1 MKCLSHIITTSNS
14 MLKSSLFAACVALC
28 AAVACVP
35 AVAAPEDSMLANIK
49 EAKTRLDRTESK
61 ISKERV
67 ALANELRALEQQVM
81 KLRNETTVARR
92 KMDERT
98 LSLSQLENRLSSWS
112 EQQEF
117 QQNLLSRFL
126 LQTGVD
132 SLSLSEMSLSDK
144 VQKVGEKAKEFANQ
158 QTPNFSAG
166 KVVLA
171 NGEVTQ
177 AKVLTLGPVTWYL
190 AQAQNVAGTAER
202 TKRGGR
208 KQDLFTS
215 TSTFSDKDTES
226 LTNLA
231 SSGTGSIKIDPTLG
245 RAATREQASE
255 SVIEHVVK
263 GGVWV
268 IPIVLFAL
276 IATLIALFKVIQLWR
291 LPKVKQV
298 ASGKALVNMVGSSGV
313 GFFDG
318 MQRELYDI
326 TKRASTPTE
335 RDDELFSALQQDKIK
350 LEKYNGTIAVTAAVA
365 PLLGLL
371 GTVSGMIETFRM
383 MTAFGSSDP
392 EVISGGIAKAL
403 VTTELG
409 LVVAIPALILN
420 AVLSRKARHY
430 YEELE
435 SFALVLSN
443 DEPEVSKKTE
453 KKSDG
458 QQQASAN

>member
-1 MKCLSHIITTSNS
+1 MKCLSHVLTAFNP
-14 MLKSSLFAACVALC
+14 MLRSSLIAACVALC
-28 AAVACVP
+28 AAVVCVP

-49 EAKTRLDRTESK
+49 EAKARLERTESK

-202 TKRGGR
+202 

-215 TSTFSDKDTES
+215 TSTFSDTDTES
-226 LTNLA
+226 LASLA
-231 SSGTGSIKIDPTLG
+231 SSGNGSIKIDPTLG

-255 SVIEHVVK
+255 GVIEHVVK

-276 IATLIALFKVIQLWR
+276 LATLIALFKVIQLWR

-365 PLLGLL
+365 
-371 GTVSGMIETFRM
+371 TFRM

-443 DEPEVSKKTE
+443 DEPDVAE
-453 KKSDG
+453 KSDQKSDG
-458 QQQASAN
+458 QKQASAS

>member
-1 MKCLSHIITTSNS
+1 MKCLSHVLTAFNP
-14 MLKSSLFAACVALC
+14 MLRSSLIAACVALC
-28 AAVACVP
+28 AAVVCVP

-49 EAKTRLDRTESK
+49 EAKARLDRTESK

-112 EQQEF
+112 EQQAF

-202 TKRGGR
+202 

-215 TSTFSDKDTES
+215 TSTFSDTDTES
-226 LTNLA
+226 LASLASLA
-231 SSGTGSIKIDPTLG
+231 SSGNGSIKIDPTLG

-255 SVIEHVVK
+255 GVIEHVVK

-276 IATLIALFKVIQLWR
+276 LATLIALFKVIQLWR

-443 DEPEVSKKTE
+443 DEPDVAE
-453 KKSDG
+453 KSDQKSDG
-458 QQQASAN
+458 QKQASAS

>member
-1 MKCLSHIITTSNS
+1 MKCLSHVLTAFNP
-14 MLKSSLFAACVALC
+14 MLRSSLIAACVALC
-28 AAVACVP
+28 AAVVCVP

-49 EAKTRLDRTESK
+49 DAKTRLERTESK

-202 TKRGGR
+202 

-215 TSTFSDKDTES
+215 TSTFSDTDTES
-226 LTNLA
+226 LASLA
-231 SSGTGSIKIDPTLG
+231 SSGNGSIKIDPTLG

-255 SVIEHVVK
+255 GVIEHVVK

-276 IATLIALFKVIQLWR
+276 LATLIALFKVIQLWR

-350 LEKYNGTIAVTAAVA
+350 LEKYNGTIAVTAA
-365 PLLGLL
+365 
-371 GTVSGMIETFRM
+371 
-383 MTAFGSSDP
+383 
-392 EVISGGIAKAL
+392 GGIAKAL

-443 DEPEVSKKTE
+443 DEPDVAE
-453 KKSDG
+453 KSDQKSDG
-458 QQQASAN
+458 QKQASAS

>member
-1 MKCLSHIITTSNS
+1 MKLLHNIFPFI
-14 MLKSSLFAACVALC
+14 MSLFAIAMLSSFAR
-28 AAVACVP
+28 ADP
-35 AVAAPEDSMLANIK
+35 KDSMLVNID
-49 EAKTRLDRTESK
+49 EAKTRLARTENK
-61 ISKERV
+61 IIEARV
-67 ALANELRALEQQVM
+67 ALANELRILEQQVI
-81 KLRNETTVARR
+81 KLRNETSVARR

-117 QQNLLSRFL
+117 QQNLLNRFL

-132 SLSLSEMSLSDK
+132 SISLNGLSLSDK
-144 VQKVGEKAKEFANQ
+144 VKKVGEIANAFAKQ
-158 QTPNFSAG
+158 QTPNFMPG

-171 NGEVTQ
+171 NGEISDAQ
-177 AKVLTLGPVTWYL
+177 VLTLGPVTWYL
-190 AQAQNVAGTAER
+190 AQDQQVAGTAN
-202 TKRGGR
+202 TK
-208 KQDLFTS
+208 QALFS
-215 TSTFSDKDTES
+215 ATSTFDDADRE
-226 LTNLA
+226 NLSTLA
-231 SSGTGSIKIDPTLG
+231 KTGRGSIHIDPTLG
-245 RAATREQASE
+245 RAATKAQASE
-255 SVIEHVVK
+255 GITEHVIK

-276 IATLIALFKVIQLWR
+276 IATLIALFKVVQLWR

-298 ASGKALVNMVGSSGV
+298 ASGKALVNMVGNSGV
-313 GFFDG
+313 TFFKG
-318 MQRELYDI
+318 MQRKLYDI
-326 TKRASTPTE
+326 TKRAGTPTQ
-335 RDDELFSALQQDKIK
+335 RDDELFSQLQQDKIT

-443 DEPEVSKKTE
+443 DEPESV
-453 KKSDG
+453 DDADVP
-458 QQQASAN
+458 QARAG

>member
-1 MKCLSHIITTSNS
+1 MKCFSHVLTAFNP
-14 MLKSSLFAACVALC
+14 MLRSSLIAACVALC
-28 AAVACVP
+28 AAVVCVP

-49 EAKTRLDRTESK
+49 DAKARLDRTESK

-202 TKRGGR
+202 

-215 TSTFSDKDTES
+215 TSTFSDTDTES
-226 LTNLA
+226 LASLA
-231 SSGTGSIKIDPTLG
+231 SSGNGSIKIDPTLG

-255 SVIEHVVK
+255 GVIEHVVK

-276 IATLIALFKVIQLWR
+276 LATLIALFKVIQLWR

-392 EVISGGIAKAL
+392 EVISGGAGSLKPWL
-403 VTTELG
+403 RQ
-409 LVVAIPALILN
+409 
-420 AVLSRKARHY
+420 S
-430 YEELE
+430 
-435 SFALVLSN
+435 
-443 DEPEVSKKTE
+443 
-453 KKSDG
+453 
-458 QQQASAN
+458 

>member
-1 MKCLSHIITTSNS
+1 MKCLSHVLTAFNP
-14 MLKSSLFAACVALC
+14 MLRSSLIAACVALC
-28 AAVACVP
+28 AAVVCVP

-49 EAKTRLDRTESK
+49 EAKARLERTESK

-81 KLRNETTVARR
+81 KLRKETTVARR

-202 TKRGGR
+202 

-215 TSTFSDKDTES
+215 TSTFSDTDTES
-226 LTNLA
+226 LASLA
-231 SSGTGSIKIDPTLG
+231 SSGNGSIKIDPTLG

-255 SVIEHVVK
+255 GVIEHVVK

-276 IATLIALFKVIQLWR
+276 LATLIALFKVIQLWR

-443 DEPEVSKKTE
+443 DEPDVAE
-453 KKSDG
+453 KSDQKSDG
-458 QQQASAN
+458 QKQASAS

>member
-1 MKCLSHIITTSNS
+1 MKRFLP
-14 MLKSSLFAACVALC
+14 FYLC
-28 AAVACVP
+28 AMLLPLMATFCASVS
-35 AVAAPEDSMLANIK
+35 AAPEDNMIANIK
-49 EAKTRLDRTESK
+49 EAKSRLQRTDSK

-67 ALANELRALEQQVM
+67 ALANELRRLEQQVI

-98 LSLSQLENRLSSWS
+98 LSLSQLETRLSSWS
-112 EQQEF
+112 EQQDF

-126 LQTGVD
+126 LQTGID
-132 SLSLSEMSLSDK
+132 SISLNALSLSDK
-144 VQKVGEKAKEFANQ
+144 VQNVGEKAKVYANQ
-158 QTPNFSAG
+158 QSPNFSQG

-171 NGEVTQ
+171 NGEVTEAQ
-177 AKVLTLGPVTWYL
+177 VLTLGPVTWYL
-190 AQAQNVAGTAER
+190 VEGQNIAGTADS
-202 TKRGGR
+202 K
-208 KQDLFTS
+208 KDLFTS
-215 TSTFSDKDTES
+215 TSTFSEDDTQR
-226 LTNLA
+226 LRDLA
-231 SSGTGSIKIDPTLG
+231 SSGIGSIKIDPTLG

-255 SVIEHVVK
+255 GVIEHVIK

-268 IPIVLFAL
+268 IPIVLFAF

-291 LPKVKQV
+291 LPRVKQV

-313 GFFDG
+313 GFFEG

-326 TKRASTPTE
+326 TKRAGSPTE
-335 RDDELFSALQQDKIK
+335 RDDELFSQLQQDKIK

-443 DEPEVSKKTE
+443 DEPSSTKDNAKQQVSA
-453 KKSDG
+453 G
-458 QQQASAN
+458 

>member
-1 MKCLSHIITTSNS
+1 MKCLSHILTTSNP
-14 MLKSSLFAACVALC
+14 MLKFSFLAACVALC
-28 AAVACVP
+28 AAMFSVP
-35 AVAAPEDSMLANIK
+35 SLAAPEDSMLDNIK
-49 EAKTRLDRTESK
+49 EAKVRLERTESK

-81 KLRNETTVARR
+81 KLRNETAVARR

-144 VQKVGEKAKEFANQ
+144 VQKVGEKVKEFANQ

-190 AQAQNVAGTAER
+190 AQAQNVAGTA
-202 TKRGGR
+202 KRKR
-208 KQDLFTS
+208 DLFTS
-215 TSTFSDKDTES
+215 TSTFSDTDTES
-226 LTNLA
+226 LANLA
-231 SSGTGSIKIDPTLG
+231 SSGSGSIKIDPTLG

-255 SVIEHVVK
+255 GVIEHVVK

-276 IATLIALFKVIQLWR
+276 LATLIALFKVIQLWR
-291 LPKVKQV
+291 LPKVKLV

-326 TKRASTPTE
+326 TQRASTPTE

-443 DEPEVSKKTE
+443 DEPDVAKQADQ
-453 KKSDG
+453 KSDG
-458 QQQASAN
+458 QQQASAS

>member
-1 MKCLSHIITTSNS
+1 MKCLSHVLTAFNP
-14 MLKSSLFAACVALC
+14 MLRSSLIAACVALC
-28 AAVACVP
+28 AAVVCVP

-49 EAKTRLDRTESK
+49 DAKARLDRTESK

-144 VQKVGEKAKEFANQ
+144 VQKVGEKAKAFANQ

-202 TKRGGR
+202 

-215 TSTFSDKDTES
+215 TSTFSDTDTES
-226 LTNLA
+226 LASLA
-231 SSGTGSIKIDPTLG
+231 SSGNGSIKIDPTLG
-245 RAATREQASE
+245 RAATREQAAE
-255 SVIEHVVK
+255 GVIEHVVK

-276 IATLIALFKVIQLWR
+276 LATLIALFKVIQLWR

-443 DEPEVSKKTE
+443 DEPGVQKKTDD
-453 KKSDG
+453 KRDAKPGD
-458 QQQASAN
+458 QHQASAS

>member
-1 MKCLSHIITTSNS
+1 
-14 MLKSSLFAACVALC
+14 
-28 AAVACVP
+28 
-35 AVAAPEDSMLANIK
+35 
-49 EAKTRLDRTESK
+49 
-61 ISKERV
+61 
-67 ALANELRALEQQVM
+67 
-81 KLRNETTVARR
+81 
-92 KMDERT
+92 ERT

-202 TKRGGR
+202 

-215 TSTFSDKDTES
+215 TSTFSDTDTES
-226 LTNLA
+226 LASLA
-231 SSGTGSIKIDPTLG
+231 SSGNGSIKIDPTLG

-255 SVIEHVVK
+255 GVIEHVVK

-276 IATLIALFKVIQLWR
+276 LATLIALFKVIQLWR

-443 DEPEVSKKTE
+443 DEPDVAE
-453 KKSDG
+453 KSDQKSDG
-458 QQQASAN
+458 QKQASAS

>member
-1 MKCLSHIITTSNS
+1 MKCFSHVLTAFNP
-14 MLKSSLFAACVALC
+14 MLRSFLIAACVALC
-28 AAVACVP
+28 AAVVCVP

-49 EAKTRLDRTESK
+49 EAKARLERTESK

-202 TKRGGR
+202 

-215 TSTFSDKDTES
+215 TSTFSDTDTES
-226 LTNLA
+226 LASLA
-231 SSGTGSIKIDPTLG
+231 SSGNGSIKIDPTLG

-255 SVIEHVVK
+255 GVIEHVVK

-276 IATLIALFKVIQLWR
+276 LATLIALFKVIQLWR

-443 DEPEVSKKTE
+443 DEPDVAE
-453 KKSDG
+453 KSDQKSDG
-458 QQQASAN
+458 QKQASAS

>member
-1 MKCLSHIITTSNS
+1 MKCLSHVLTTFNP
-14 MLKSSLFAACVALC
+14 MLRSSLIAACVALC
-28 AAVACVP
+28 AAVVCVP

-49 EAKTRLDRTESK
+49 DAKARLDRTESK

-190 AQAQNVAGTAER
+190 AQA
-202 TKRGGR
+202 
-208 KQDLFTS
+208 
-215 TSTFSDKDTES
+215 
-226 LTNLA
+226 
-231 SSGTGSIKIDPTLG
+231 
-245 RAATREQASE
+245 AAMA
-255 SVIEHVVK
+255 
-263 GGVWV
+263 
-268 IPIVLFAL
+268 AL
-276 IATLIALFKVIQLWR
+276 K
-291 LPKVKQV
+291 
-298 ASGKALVNMVGSSGV
+298 
-313 GFFDG
+313 
-318 MQRELYDI
+318 
-326 TKRASTPTE
+326 
-335 RDDELFSALQQDKIK
+335 
-350 LEKYNGTIAVTAAVA
+350 
-365 PLLGLL
+365 
-371 GTVSGMIETFRM
+371 
-383 MTAFGSSDP
+383 
-392 EVISGGIAKAL
+392 
-403 VTTELG
+403 
-409 LVVAIPALILN
+409 
-420 AVLSRKARHY
+420 
-430 YEELE
+430 
-435 SFALVLSN
+435 
-443 DEPEVSKKTE
+443 
-453 KKSDG
+453 
-458 QQQASAN
+458 

>member
-1 MKCLSHIITTSNS
+1 MKCLSHVLTAFNP
-14 MLKSSLFAACVALC
+14 MLRSSLIAACVALC
-28 AAVACVP
+28 AAVVCVP

-49 EAKTRLDRTESK
+49 EAKARLDRTESK

-158 QTPNFSAG
+158 QAPNFSAG

-202 TKRGGR
+202 

-215 TSTFSDKDTES
+215 TSTFSDTDTES
-226 LTNLA
+226 LASLASLA
-231 SSGTGSIKIDPTLG
+231 SSGNGSIKIDPTLG

-255 SVIEHVVK
+255 GVIEHVVK

-276 IATLIALFKVIQLWR
+276 LATLIALFKVIQLWR

-335 RDDELFSALQQDKIK
+335 RDDELVSALQQDKIK

-443 DEPEVSKKTE
+443 DEPDVAE
-453 KKSDG
+453 KSDQKSDG
-458 QQQASAN
+458 QKQASAS

>member
-1 MKCLSHIITTSNS
+1 MTFFPHIRFARNP
-14 MLKSSLFAACVALC
+14 MLKSSLTAVCIVLC
-28 AAVACVP
+28 AAAVSLPTVAS
-35 AVAAPEDSMLANIK
+35 PEESMLANIK
-49 EAKTRLDRTESK
+49 QAKNRLDRTERR

-67 ALANELRALEQQVM
+67 KLANELRALEQQVI
-81 KLRNETTVARR
+81 KLRNETIVARR

-98 LSLSQLENRLSSWS
+98 LSLTQLENRLSSWS
-112 EQQEF
+112 EQQAF
-117 QQNLLSRFL
+117 QQNLLNRFL
-126 LQTGVD
+126 LQTGVN
-132 SLSLSEMSLSDK
+132 SASLSEMTLSDK
-144 VQKVGEKAKEFANQ
+144 LQRVGEKAQAFANQ

-166 KVVLA
+166 QVVLP
-171 NGEVTQ
+171 NGEVTH

-190 AQAQNVAGTAER
+190 AQSQSVAGTAER
-202 TKRGGR
+202 KKMSEHTE
-208 KQDLFTS
+208 DLFTS
-215 TSTFSDKDTES
+215 TSTFSGTDIES
-226 LTNLA
+226 LSNLA
-231 SSGTGSIKIDPTLG
+231 RSGSGSIKLDPTLG
-245 RAATREQASE
+245 RAATREQVSE
-255 SVIEHVVK
+255 GVIEHVVK

-276 IATLIALFKVIQLWR
+276 IATFIALFKVIQLWR

-298 ASGKALVNMVGSSGV
+298 ASGKALVNMVGSSGI

-335 RDDELFSALQQDKIK
+335 RDDELFSALQRHKFK

-430 YEELE
+430 YDELE

-443 DEPEVSKKTE
+443 DEPDVANRADYKG
-453 KKSDG
+453 DG
-458 QQQASAN
+458 QQQASAS